1 MIKQAKKNL
10 KSFDNVEII
19 HSSFTDVKLPR
30 KVDVIFSNAALH
42 WVLDHRKAFQNF
54 WAMLKPMKDSSGNND
69 SQLLIQCGGME
80 IYNKPLHC

>member
-19 HSSFTDVKLPR
+19 QSSFTDVKLPR

-42 WVLDHRKAFQNF
+42 WVLDHRKAFQYF
-54 WAMLKPMKDSSGNND
+54 WAMLKPTKDSSGSNND
-69 SQLLIQCGGME
+69 SQLLI
-80 IYNKPLHC
+80 